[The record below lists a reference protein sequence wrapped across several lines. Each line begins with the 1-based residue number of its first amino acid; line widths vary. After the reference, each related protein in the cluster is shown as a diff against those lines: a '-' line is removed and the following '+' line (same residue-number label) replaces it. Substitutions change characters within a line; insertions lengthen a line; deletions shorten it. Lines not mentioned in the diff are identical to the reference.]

1 MAGRLYKIGELAALS
16 GVPAKTIRF
25 YSDIGALPPTNV
37 SDSGYRLY
45 SDTDRGRLEL
55 IRTLRDIDIALPTI
69 IDLLHDRGSVTG
81 ALTLQLAAVEVA
93 LRTVRRQH
101 ALLKAALDKGE
112 EGALVYLDQA
122 RTIAKLNALERQ
134 QFLSD
139 HLERA
144 FARVPADE
152 GWKAHFWQGAVLDLP
167 EELTE
172 AQFAAWLELAE
183 LVSDEGFIQR
193 LNQMGRETWNA
204 ARGQGETAGWD
215 HDSQRIYHEAAEA
228 KRAGHA
234 PHSVHA
240 QGLVDAYIGQQARL
254 AGRRDDPNFPADL
267 LATIER
273 NTDPRA
279 ARCWEL
285 IAILKGWPSESPIAT
300 GHSWL
305 VEGLRRRVT
314 RDAPAGRTAGS
325 P

>member
-1 MAGRLYKIGELAALS
+1 MGGRLYKIGELAALS

-25 YSDIGALPPTNV
+25 YSDIGALPPTRV
-37 SDSGYRLY
+37 SNSGYRLY

-69 IDLLHDRGSVTG
+69 IDLLHDRGSVTT
-81 ALTLQLAAVEVA
+81 ALALQLAAVEVT

-101 ALLKAALDKGE
+101 ALLKAALDQGE
-112 EGALVYLDQA
+112 EGALTYLDRA
-122 RTIAKLNALERQ
+122 RAIAKLNALERQ
-134 QFLSD
+134 RFLND

-144 FARVPADE
+144 FAGVPADE

-183 LVSDEGFIQR
+183 LVSDEDFIER
-193 LNQMGRETWNA
+193 LNRMGRETWGA
-204 ARGQGETAGWD
+204 ARKEEGSVAWGED
-215 HDSQRIYHEAAEA
+215 QQRIYLEAAEA
-228 KRAGHA
+228 KRAGHT
-234 PHSVHA
+234 PRSERG
-240 QGLVDAYIGQQARL
+240 QRLVDAYIEQQAHL
-254 AGRRDDPNFPADL
+254 VGRRDDPDFPADL
-267 LATIER
+267 LATIDR

-279 ARCWEL
+279 ARYWEL
-285 IAILKGWPSESPIAT
+285 IAILKGWPAESPIAI

-305 VEGLRRRVT
+305 VEGLRWRVA
-314 RDAPAGRTAGS
+314 RDAPTARTTGS